1 MVVKAF
7 VGGKSFQKG
16 VFFSLNLAADRFIF
30 LEGAIRDGI

>member
-7 VGGKSFQKG
+7 VGGKSFQK
-16 VFFSLNLAADRFIF
+16 VFFSLNLAADRFTF